1 MCVYLSPIFF
11 FQFLRGKMRRAVTC
25 AGYDFCAHQ
34 TCEASSTNMR
44 SLKNKDIDRP
54 RPPTMYIYRFR
65 MNEIYTTIRC
75 WPYSIIGC
83 SISDPPS
90 LSLLAVCRVIKN
102 LWGWLCAQWWWTL
115 IHITTTTPPRRR
127 RMSLFWHLIYK
138 WRERVSMTFL
148 RAPGWNLEQ

>member
-1 MCVYLSPIFF
+1 MSIYILYLSIFCVSLCVCPPKSPSSLYKNPQPHIWTVGDKKEILSLFRRKKVNIYNKVSRYKIDQLLFTLVYKGGDFYCVCIFIPHF

-75 WPYSIIGC
+75 
-83 SISDPPS
+83 
-90 LSLLAVCRVIKN
+90 
-102 LWGWLCAQWWWTL
+102 
-115 IHITTTTPPRRR
+115 
-127 RMSLFWHLIYK
+127 
-138 WRERVSMTFL
+138 
-148 RAPGWNLEQ
+148 